1 MAKRTL
7 RRQTPKV
14 GARCGNTARRDLCG
28 GRVVTRVPTAIG
40 SREDVGGHGVSI
52 RSASREIQFAF
63 YSVVL
68 SGPPCFLRVK
78 NLADDPP
85 PRSPRRKTKGEPV
98 QSHAGAIRAIVL
110 NARPTGAT
118 ASYGE
123 VIAVSTHRSVLGASG
138 SLEFPAGRP
147 ARGIRHIARYIRP
160 MARDSAR
167 LACVAAVDDSEHQLQ
182 QCVAIRLLV
191 SGLSAASVSCLTRP
205 THSTRCSR
213 FPTAP
218 AQGIS
223 PTVRMKARRPARPA
237 QSTGTATGRRVQ

>member
-1 MAKRTL
+1 VAKRTL

-118 ASYGE
+118 ACYGE
-123 VIAVSTHRSVLGASG
+123 VIAVSTHRSVLASRP
-138 SLEFPAGRP
+138 SFPP
-147 ARGIRHIARYIRP
+147 
-160 MARDSAR
+160 
-167 LACVAAVDDSEHQLQ
+167 
-182 QCVAIRLLV
+182 LL
-191 SGLSAASVSCLTRP
+191 R
-205 THSTRCSR
+205 
-213 FPTAP
+213 
-218 AQGIS
+218 
-223 PTVRMKARRPARPA
+223 
-237 QSTGTATGRRVQ
+237 